1 MPDSVE
7 MEDREGEEADSTVK
21 VDNQEQER
29 EYTQEEKDILEYYR
43 LQDEMYNPFDVLA
56 SNGGFGEGPKVDKY
70 EPGREYRQPQLFTE
84 RPSQRKT
91 QNAISG
97 WRGKNSGGQSA
108 KDLTAVKDADNDD
121 SNKDN
126 IKNKIRQIKKNKK
139 DYLGGVD
146 AGSNFGSE
154 DDDDLYGGFNNAGKD

>member
-7 MEDREGEEADSTVK
+7 MEDREGEEADSTVN

-70 EPGREYRQPQLFTE
+70 EPGREYR
-84 RPSQRKT
+84 
-91 QNAISG
+91 
-97 WRGKNSGGQSA
+97 
-108 KDLTAVKDADNDD
+108 
-121 SNKDN
+121 
-126 IKNKIRQIKKNKK
+126 
-139 DYLGGVD
+139 
-146 AGSNFGSE
+146 
-154 DDDDLYGGFNNAGKD
+154 